1 MNSKITEVNP
11 VTDTKALTE
20 YQQGVLA
27 DKADEVSKIQKL
39 QAFMGTDEWLALGS
53 AEHNRIVFKL
63 GARNETLKVIEKQL
77 EAFNKPLS
85 E

>member
-1 MNSKITEVNP
+1 MA
-11 VTDTKALTE
+11 DTKALTE

-27 DKADEVSKIQKL
+27 EKADEISKIKKL
-39 QAFMGTDEWLALGS
+39 ESFMGTDEWLALGS

-63 GARNETLKVIEKQL
+63 GARNETLKVIDKQI
-77 EAFNKPLS
+77 EAFDEPPA

>member
-1 MNSKITEVNP
+1 MNSPITKDGP
-11 VTDTKALTE
+11 MADSKALAD

-63 GARNETLKVIEKQL
+63 GARNETLKVIDKQI
-77 EAFNKPLS
+77 EAFDEPLA

>member
-1 MNSKITEVNP
+1 MA
-11 VTDTKALTE
+11 DTKALTD

-63 GARNETLKVIEKQL
+63 GARNETLKVIDKQL

>member
-1 MNSKITEVNP
+1 MA
-11 VTDTKALTE
+11 DTKVLTE

-27 DKADEVSKIQKL
+27 EKADEISKIKKL
-39 QAFMGTDEWLALGS
+39 ESFMGTDEWLALGS

-63 GARNETLKVIEKQL
+63 GARNETLKVTDKQI
-77 EAFNKPLS
+77 EAFDEPLA

>member
-1 MNSKITEVNP
+1 MA
-11 VTDTKALTE
+11 DTKVLTD

-27 DKADEVSKIQKL
+27 EKADEIEKIKKL
-39 QAFMGTDEWLALGS
+39 ESFMGTDEWLALGS

-63 GARNETLKVIEKQL
+63 GARNETLKVIDKQI
-77 EAFNKPLS
+77 EAFDEPLA

>member
-1 MNSKITEVNP
+1 MA
-11 VTDTKALTE
+11 DTKVLTD

-27 DKADEVSKIQKL
+27 EKADEIEKIKKL
-39 QAFMGTDEWLALGS
+39 EAFMGTDEWLALGS

-63 GARNETLKVIEKQL
+63 GARNETLKVIDKQI
-77 EAFNKPLS
+77 EAFDEPLA

>member
-1 MNSKITEVNP
+1 MA
-11 VTDTKALTE
+11 DTKALTE

-27 DKADEVSKIQKL
+27 EKADEISKIKKL
-39 QAFMGTDEWLALGS
+39 ESFMGTDEWLALGS

-63 GARNETLKVIEKQL
+63 GARNETLKVIDKQI
-77 EAFNKPLS
+77 EAFDEPLA

>member
-1 MNSKITEVNP
+1 MA
-11 VTDTKALTE
+11 DTKALTE

-27 DKADEVSKIQKL
+27 EKADEIEKIKKL
-39 QAFMGTDEWLALGS
+39 EAFMGTDEWLALGS

-63 GARNETLKVIEKQL
+63 GARNETLKVIDKQI
-77 EAFNKPLS
+77 EAFDEPLA

>member
-1 MNSKITEVNP
+1 MA
-11 VTDTKALTE
+11 DTKVLTE

-27 DKADEVSKIQKL
+27 EKADEISKIKKL
-39 QAFMGTDEWLALGS
+39 ESFMGTDEWLALGS

-63 GARNETLKVIEKQL
+63 GARNETLKVIDKQI
-77 EAFNKPLS
+77 EAFEEPLA